1 MIIFEG
7 DSRAV
12 LCRRDGKALA
22 LSTDHKPSLKIES
35 DRITRAGKGAHDTI
49 YDKHHFYPYHH
60 NHHPS
65 FHYHPSLHHQYYP
78 PSIPPF
84 SIIIL
89 PSGGFINHVGR
100 INGNLNLS
108 RSLGDLKYK
117 QLFHLKREEQII
129 SAEPD
134 ITITDLEEGIG
145 DDDYDDDYDQDDY
158 DQDDDDDDDDDD
170 DSDDDSDSDD
180 NDQDDYYLD
189 GDEREEELL

>member
-1 MIIFEG
+1 M
-7 DSRAV
+7 
-12 LCRRDGKALA
+12 
-22 LSTDHKPSLKIES
+22 
-35 DRITRAGKGAHDTI
+35 
-49 YDKHHFYPYHH
+49 
-60 NHHPS
+60 
-65 FHYHPSLHHQYYP
+65 
-78 PSIPPF
+78 
-84 SIIIL
+84 
-89 PSGGFINHVGR
+89 GR

-145 DDDYDDDYDQDDY
+145 DDDDDDDDYDQDDY

-170 DSDDDSDSDD
+170 Y
-180 NDQDDYYLD
+180 DQDDDDYD